1 MERSLA
7 ILLKD
12 YQTLCPGTMPC
23 CHGNKKTARA
33 SLFCLAFPDLFNTF
47 LSVGVTFSNK
57 WMVYSS
63 QRCVC
68 VCGGDDLKYNYLV
81 LGI

>member
-12 YQTLCPGTMPC
+12 YQTLCPGNMPC
-23 CHGNKKTARA
+23 CHGNKKTAHA

-47 LSVGVTFSNK
+47 LAVGVTFSYK
-57 WMVYSS
+57 WMFYSA
-63 QRCVC
+63 QRFVCVC
-68 VCGGDDLKYNYLV
+68 VGGRFKV
-81 LGI
+81 